1 VALSR
6 RTGRSRFTLVLLIL
20 TSVTVLTLDFRGSG
34 AVEGLRDGA
43 SSVFS
48 PVRGGAERVFGPM
61 GDAWN
66 GVWHYNDVRK
76 ENDQLR
82 AEIDSLRGQQA
93 QQQDAQ
99 KQLQTISDLDKISQ
113 WTTLAGV
120 DARIVAG
127 PLTNFEH
134 TLELN
139 KGSSDGIAVGM
150 PVVTGAGLVG
160 RITDVEKTRSVVKLL
175 SDPDVVVGIRL
186 FASQETGLMHGTGEG
201 QPLVID
207 EGIGPKVMV
216 PPNDLVTTSGED
228 RATYPPN
235 IPIGNATAATLSS
248 DQLHQIVTVAP
259 LADLGNITLVKVLLW
274 QPAP

>member
-34 AVEGLRDGA
+34 TVGSLRDGA
-43 SSVFS
+43 SAVFS

-66 GVWHYNDVRK
+66 GLWHYNDVRK
-76 ENDQLR
+76 ENEQLR
-82 AEIDSLRGQQA
+82 AELDTLRGQQA

-99 KQLQTISDLDKISQ
+99 KQLQMISDLDKISQ
-113 WTTLAGV
+113 WTTLGGV
-120 DARIVAG
+120 DARVVAG

-134 TLELN
+134 TLELD
-139 KGSSDGIAVGM
+139 KGTNDGIAVDM

-160 RITDVEKTRSVVKLL
+160 RITEVQKTRSVVKLL
-175 SDPDVVVGIRL
+175 TDPDVVVGVRL
-186 FASQETGLMHGTGEG
+186 FTSQETGLMHGTGDG
-201 QPLVID
+201 QPLTID
-207 EGIGPKVMV
+207 EGIGPKVPV

-228 RATYPPN
+228 RAAYPPS
-235 IPIGNATAATLSS
+235 IPIGSVTASTVSS
-248 DQLHQIVTVAP
+248 DQLRQVVTVQP
-259 LADLGNITLVKVLLW
+259 LADLSNLTLVKVLLW

>member
-34 AVEGLRDGA
+34 AVESLREGA
-43 SSVFS
+43 STVFS
-48 PVRGGAERVFGPM
+48 PVRSGAERVFNPM
-61 GDAWN
+61 GDVWN
-66 GVWHYNDVRK
+66 GVWHYDDVRK
-76 ENDQLR
+76 ENEQLR
-82 AEIDSLRGQQA
+82 AEIETLRGQQA

-99 KQLQTISDLDKISQ
+99 KQLQMISELDKISQ
-113 WTTLAGV
+113 WTALGGV

-134 TLELN
+134 TLELD
-139 KGSSDGIAVGM
+139 KGSNDGIAVDM

-160 RITDVEKTRSVVKLL
+160 RITDVQKTRSVVKLL
-175 SDPDVVVGIRL
+175 TDPDVVVGVRL
-186 FASQETGLMHGTGEG
+186 FASQESGLMHGTGDD

-207 EGIGPKVMV
+207 QGIGPKVLV

-228 RATYPPN
+228 RAVYPPN
-235 IPIGNATAATLSS
+235 IPIGNVTATTPSS

-259 LADLGNITLVKVLLW
+259 LADLNNVTLVKVLLW
-274 QPAP
+274 QPTP

>member
-34 AVEGLRDGA
+34 AVESLRDGA

-48 PVRGGAERVFGPM
+48 PVRSGAEQVFDPM
-61 GDAWN
+61 GDVWN
-66 GVWHYNDVRK
+66 GMWHYNDVRD
-76 ENDQLR
+76 ENEQLR
-82 AEIDSLRGQQA
+82 AEIESLRGQQA

-99 KQLQTISDLDKISQ
+99 KQLQMISELDKISQ
-113 WTTLAGV
+113 WTTLGGV

-134 TLELN
+134 TLELD
-139 KGSSDGIAVGM
+139 KGSNDGIAVDM
-150 PVVTGAGLVG
+150 PVVTGAGLIG
-160 RITDVEKTRSVVKLL
+160 RITDVQKTRSVVKLL

-207 EGIGPKVMV
+207 QGIGPKVIV

-228 RATYPPN
+228 RAAYPPN
-235 IPIGNATAATLSS
+235 IPIGNVTTATTSS

-259 LADLGNITLVKVLLW
+259 LADLSKVTLVKVLLW

>member
-34 AVEGLRDGA
+34 TINTLRDGA
-43 SSVFS
+43 SAVFD
-48 PVRGGAERVFGPM
+48 PVRGGAEHVFGPV

-66 GVWHYNDVRK
+66 GVWHYGDVRK
-76 ENDQLR
+76 ENERLR
-82 AEIDSLRGQQA
+82 AELDTVKGQQA

-99 KQLQTISDLDKISQ
+99 KQLQVISDLDKISQ
-113 WTTLAGV
+113 WTTLNGV

-134 TLELN
+134 TLEID
-139 KGSSDGIAVGM
+139 KGSNDGIAVDM

-160 RITDVEKTRSVVKLL
+160 RISEVEKSRSVVKLMT
-175 SDPDVVVGIRL
+175 DPDVVVGVRL
-186 FASQETGLMHGTGEG
+186 LSSQETGLMHGTGDG

-207 EGIGPKVMV
+207 EGIGPKVPV
-216 PPNDLVTTSGED
+216 PPNELVTTSGED
-228 RATYPPN
+228 RAAYPPN
-235 IPIGNATAATLSS
+235 VPIGTVRTSTLSS
-248 DQLHQIVTVAP
+248 DQLQQVLTVDP
-259 LADLGNITLVKVLLW
+259 LADLGNLTIVKVLLW
-274 QPAP
+274 QPSP